1 MLSEP
6 TADDMMAVCSEVPDV
21 GLEVSQAVSRASS
34 TLEGSLQCQDAGPSR
49 PTPMEVT
56 EEPSSLEVATAED
69 PAPEGGAGSY
79 PAPRVLPVVI
89 RLWWVAQAA
98 TQPPRVLSVAQA
110 ATQPLRVFR
119 WALLPTPP
127 WTSMLGRLHL
137 SPMGRRR
144 CMLLQL

>member
-6 TADDMMAVCSEVPDV
+6 TADDVMAVCSEVPDV
-21 GLEVSQAVSRASS
+21 GLEVSRAVSHASS
-34 TLEGSLQCQDAGPSR
+34 TLEGTLQCQDVGSSR

-56 EEPSSLEVATAED
+56 EEPSSLEVSTAED

-79 PAPRVLPVVI
+79 PALRVLPVVI

-98 TQPPRVLSVAQA
+98 TQPPRV
-110 ATQPLRVFR
+110 FR

-137 SPMGRRR
+137 DPMGRQR
-144 CMLLQL
+144 CMLPQL